1 MIDAQNIALN
11 LTSNAMNVT
20 EYDICSDTMI

>member
-1 MIDAQNIALN
+1 MIDAQNIALD

-20 EYDICSDTMI
+20 KYGIYSNTAI